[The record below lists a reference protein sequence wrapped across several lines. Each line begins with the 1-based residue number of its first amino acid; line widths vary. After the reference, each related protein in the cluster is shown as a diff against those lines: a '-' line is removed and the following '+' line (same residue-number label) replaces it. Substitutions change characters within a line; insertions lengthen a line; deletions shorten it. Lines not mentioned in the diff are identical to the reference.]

1 MPTFVGMTT
10 LCDRASIAAIIRQQ
24 CLTLDALT
32 ERISRFPQVFREP
45 ALALTAAGRPPDA
58 PAEQDADVAAIL
70 RVARA
75 ATGPP

>member
-1 MPTFVGMTT
+1 QAAARNGGRFTRLIRITQWRV
-10 LCDRASIAAIIRQQ
+10 LNASR
-24 CLTLDALT
+24 
-32 ERISRFPQVFREP
+32 RFPQVFREP
-45 ALALTAAGRPPDA
+45 VLALSAAGRPPGA